1 LLFHSGDC
9 IGCVAAGTV
18 VAGGTEGLVSA
29 TSVLGFE
36 VTSDLAVLEL
46 EDTAG
51 ALIGVCVFGYKK

>member
-1 LLFHSGDC
+1 M
-9 IGCVAAGTV
+9 AGTV
-18 VAGGTEGLVSA
+18 VVVIDAGGTEGLVSA

-51 ALIGVCVFGYKK
+51 VLIGVFGYKKLYIYC